1 MPIDTRLD
9 GDPGQLYSTAR
20 WLRDD
25 LAFEVNASASALRSA
40 GADAAENWR
49 GAAGATFY
57 GRMSGA
63 AAKADALHGEIQQT
77 AGAFT
82 GYADRLASAQG
93 RMARARDVAVAG
105 GLDVTGEVINDPGPA
120 PNAAGPVPNAA
131 GPAPDA
137 AAYARK
143 VQAYN
148 LAQTE
153 AEGARAEMA
162 AGTEV
167 ARSAQSSARAR
178 PVLQQNDV
186 LHGGSSAILQEEPG
200 PNGNRPSPSLPEEGR
215 GRLNDPAGAAPP
227 PNASKPSDPGSEG
240 AAAPPNG
247 SKPSDPGSEGAA
259 APPPSPSKPVEG
271 TGSASG
277 EARGS
282 LSENGG
288 PGTSPPPNASKPS
301 EPDTGSASGEARGEL
316 DRNGGAEAQPPNGSK
331 PSEPDTGSA
340 SGEARGELDRNGD
353 VEAQPRTGVSRRR
366 RVAARP
372 GRLGVSGRSAMQAG
386 RTGSPGR
393 TVAFATRM
401 GRKLPANPQRRRAA
415 AGSTGERQRLSLRAC
430 RRAPLARVEACRLRS
445 STDFGR
451 RSSRCGFNRTTGG
464 RSADTPRASRS
475 SASRSASKLSALAWA
490 ASAR

>member
-353 VEAQPRTGVSRRR
+353 VEAQPPNGSKPAEESGS
-366 RVAARP
+366 AAGEARGERAERDAGGP
-372 GRLGVSGRSAMQAG
+372 NGESGSDGRLRNQDGAETPSKPTAEEGRG
-386 RTGSPGR
+386 RLNG
-393 TVAFATRM
+393 
-401 GRKLPANPQRRRAA
+401 
-415 AGSTGERQRLSLRAC
+415 
-430 RRAPLARVEACRLRS
+430 
-445 STDFGR
+445 
-451 RSSRCGFNRTTGG
+451 
-464 RSADTPRASRS
+464 
-475 SASRSASKLSALAWA
+475 
-490 ASAR
+490 